1 MGAEAEKGTS
11 APLVWKKKKWRVKKK
26 KNGLQIPNESKTI
39 CLMEDMDDLLDKQ
52 FAEFIK
58 NRMRQL
64 RFNYEEL
71 AFVTSIDAKRLK
83 DLMNATQKTGIK
95 EYELNALAN
104 ALEVDKEDLS
114 LINNV
119 ITQWKKRR

>member
-1 MGAEAEKGTS
+1 M
-11 APLVWKKKKWRVKKK
+11 
-26 KNGLQIPNESKTI
+26 QIPNESKTI

-104 ALEVDKEDLS
+104 ALEVDKDDLS

-119 ITQWKKRR
+119 ITQ